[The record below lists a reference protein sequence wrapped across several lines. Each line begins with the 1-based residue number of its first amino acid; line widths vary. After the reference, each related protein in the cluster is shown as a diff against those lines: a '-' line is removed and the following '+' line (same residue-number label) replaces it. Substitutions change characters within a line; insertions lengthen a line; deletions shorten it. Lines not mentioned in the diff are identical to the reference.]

1 MRTTL
6 NIDDDVLF
14 ALNDEGHIHH
24 LTASRW
30 LAQHMHLGWAS
41 CPLTQNGMLRIM
53 SQASYKNVQ
62 GLSVLFEELRNETSQ
77 PYHVFWPNDISLLDQ
92 AFIDADKLLSPRQL
106 TDAYLLALAV
116 KHGGR
121 LITLDKRIPLNSV
134 KGAKAMHWVSL

>member
-1 MRTTL
+1 MRAL
-6 NIDDDVLF
+6 LDVNILI
-14 ALNDEGHIHH
+14 ALHDHDHAHHRLAYDWLDSHIK
-24 LTASRW
+24 
-30 LAQHMHLGWAS
+30 QGWAS

-62 GLSVLFEELRNETSQ
+62 ELSVLFEKLRNETSQ
-77 PYHVFWPNDISLLDQ
+77 PNHVFWPADISLLDQ

-134 KGAKAMHWVSL
+134 KGAKAMHLLSL

>member
-1 MRTTL
+1 MRAL
-6 NIDDDVLF
+6 LDVNILI

-62 GLSVLFEELRNETSQ
+62 ELSVLFEQLRNETSQ
-77 PYHVFWPNDISLLDQ
+77 PNHVFWPDDISLLDQ

-134 KGAKAMHWVSL
+134 KGAKAMHLLSL